1 MSFCLSLTLMYTY
14 SHICSHTHTH
24 TCTYMPA
31 HTYSHMCMHTC
42 MYSHA
47 HTYTTHIHMLA
58 HTHTCTYMHTHAHTL
73 AHTYSHARTHVHT
86 YTHTLTH
93 MHTHRHTP
101 PHPRLPFHLCRPP
114 TPSLLAPSVS
124 GCRRGGSGGGVAG
137 EQMPGRLAG
146 GASRGR
152 APEARGLG
160 GQAPGLLKICRAWC
174 PAVPSMRFPQE
185 QSGRVS

>member
-47 HTYTTHIHMLA
+47 HTYTTHIHVPTRTHMRTHLLTRTHMHA
-58 HTHTCTYMHTHAHTL
+58 HTCTH
-73 AHTYSHARTHVHT
+73 
-86 YTHTLTH
+86 THTLTH